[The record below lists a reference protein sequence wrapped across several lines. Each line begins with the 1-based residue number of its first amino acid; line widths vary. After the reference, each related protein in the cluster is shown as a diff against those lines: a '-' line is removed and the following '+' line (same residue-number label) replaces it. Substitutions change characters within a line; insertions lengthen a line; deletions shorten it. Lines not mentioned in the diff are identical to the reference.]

1 MISAAPEMSK
11 FARKK
16 KNDDDRMMDE
26 GAVDF
31 DAMTF
36 DVPHIF
42 S

>member
-16 KNDDDRMMDE
+16 NADDRMMDE

-31 DAMTF
+31 DEMTF